1 MNVKLPLLGL
11 TLVTLI
17 GCNLTEEKEVLNE
30 PNKSVLVLA
39 DKANTDTKV
48 VREFAEVKS
57 KLPQKLPTQNRQTT
71 KRINGQ
77 KFKLI
82 NGRFE
87 KGAAVFNF
95 AMQEFGEIKGSF
107 VIVVTNKQVVT
118 KQELGKIDNIA
129 RNTYRIWP
137 NSEED
142 FSVYYQNLTSNK
154 EITRVEVE
162 IDYSPKST
170 YEMY

>member
-17 GCNLTEEKEVLNE
+17 GCNLTEENEVLNE
-30 PNKSVLVLA
+30 PNKSVTVLA
-39 DKANTDTKV
+39 DKANTEAKEI
-48 VREFAEVKS
+48 REVAEVKS

-95 AMQEFGEIKGSF
+95 AMQEFGVIKGSF

-118 KQELGKIDNIA
+118 KQDLGKIDNIA
-129 RNTYRIWP
+129 RDTYRIWP

-154 EITRVEVE
+154 DITRVEVE